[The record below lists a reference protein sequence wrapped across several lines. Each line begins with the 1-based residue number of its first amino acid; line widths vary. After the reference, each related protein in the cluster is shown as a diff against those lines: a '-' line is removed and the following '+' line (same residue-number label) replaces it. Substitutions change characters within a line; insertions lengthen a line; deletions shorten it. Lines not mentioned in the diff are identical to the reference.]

1 MAKVVPKK
9 SKLKI
14 EKKAS
19 RQQTQSLSLSSSSS
33 NQINQLIKLT
43 KKLGYEFENNA
54 RLIEALTHR
63 SKHSLNN
70 ERLEFLGDSILGYV
84 ISSELYQRFPLA
96 SEGQLSRG
104 RASLV
109 KGETLAVLARHMD
122 LGEFLL
128 LGPGE
133 LKSGGFRRDSILA
146 DTMEAIIGA
155 IYLDGG
161 LESAKRYILT
171 LFAEKLDFLTLE
183 NVHKDPKTKLQEYL
197 QARQLALPEYSV
209 VATSGTDHEQ
219 VFEISCKVEGLAT
232 PTQGRGTSRRKAE
245 QEAADGA
252 LKRLLE

>member
-1 MAKVVPKK
+1 LAKDVPKK
-9 SKLKI
+9 SKLNI
-14 EKKAS
+14 EKKVESPQALPS
-19 RQQTQSLSLSSSSS
+19 HLSSSSS
-33 NQINQLIKLT
+33 NQTNQLNRLT
-43 KKLGYEFENNA
+43 KKLGYVFEDNA
-54 RLIEALTHR
+54 KLMAALTHR

-84 ISSELYQRFPLA
+84 ISSDLYQRFPQA

-109 KGETLAVLARHMD
+109 KGETLAALARDID
-122 LGEFLL
+122 LGDFLL

-161 LESAKRYILT
+161 LEAVKSYILA
-171 LFAEKLDFLTLE
+171 LFAVKLDSLSLE

-209 VATSGTDHEQ
+209 VSTTGTDHEQ
-219 VFEISCKVEGLAT
+219 VFEISCKVEGMAVLSL
-232 PTQGRGTSRRKAE
+232 GKGTSRRKAE
-245 QEAADGA
+245 QQAAEIA
-252 LKRLLE
+252 LKHLLK